1 MIHGIDECDSG
12 SNWTPPTH
20 NFILSE
26 LSADRDGSSI
36 QIHTKSITNKK
47 KIQGTDR
54 LGHMKT
60 TLSHDTLPNYVLL
73 ISFRY
78 H

>member
-47 KIQGTDR
+47 KKFREQTD
-54 LGHMKT
+54 
-60 TLSHDTLPNYVLL
+60 
-73 ISFRY
+73 
-78 H
+78 

>member
-47 KIQGTDR
+47 KNSENRQTR
-54 LGHMKT
+54 PYENHTK
-60 TLSHDTLPNYVLL
+60 P
-73 ISFRY
+73 
-78 H
+78 